1 MKNSKLNLFLEINT
15 FNYIFFVGK
24 SDENN
29 DLEIIFKLELPLIGI
44 ENNKI
49 SDSEK
54 ILNLIKENL
63 FLIEQKFNH
72 TFKEIII
79 ILENLNPTF
88 VNLSGF
94 KKLNGSQILR
104 ENITYILSTL
114 KSRIEEIESNKKI
127 LHIFNSKFSL
137 DNNNIENLPIGLFGD
152 FYSHEL
158 SFSLIN
164 KNDYKNLKNILNKC
178 NLKIERILIKSFVQG
193 VNICERKDKDT
204 FFSVE
209 INEKKSKIL
218 LFEKSSFKS
227 EQYFDFGTDII
238 LKDISKITSLK
249 IETVKS
255 ILKDIDLKKAIS
267 EDELVASRLFEKDN
281 YRKIKKKLIYDIAF
295 ARIKEICEIIIFQ
308 NINFKY
314 SNKIPINIYLNKTN
328 TLKNLKCLEEIFDLV
343 LSTNDTHNVISLD
356 QIPSEKVLISAYKL
370 AHFGWKK
377 EAIPFS
383 KTKKSIIARFFDM
396 IFG

>member
-72 TFKEIII
+72 TFKEIVI

-267 EDELVASRLFEKDN
+267 EDELVASKFFEKDN

-308 NINFKY
+308 NINFIY
-314 SNKIPINIYLNKTN
+314 ANKIPINIYLNKTN

-370 AHFGWKK
+370 VHFGWKK

>member
-1 MKNSKLNLFLEINT
+1 M
-15 FNYIFFVGK
+15 
-24 SDENN
+24 
-29 DLEIIFKLELPLIGI
+29 
-44 ENNKI
+44 
-49 SDSEK
+49 
-54 ILNLIKENL
+54 
-63 FLIEQKFNH
+63 H
-72 TFKEIII
+72 
-79 ILENLNPTF
+79 
-88 VNLSGF
+88 
-94 KKLNGSQILR
+94 
-104 ENITYILSTL
+104 TL
-114 KSRIEEIESNKKI
+114 KNKYMKTI
-127 LHIFNSKFSL
+127 
-137 DNNNIENLPIGLFGD
+137 
-152 FYSHEL
+152 
-158 SFSLIN
+158 
-164 KNDYKNLKNILNKC
+164 KNLVLVLFVATLFTACSEDDPEVVN
-178 NLKIERILIKSFVQG
+178 EEELITTLTATLTPSG
-193 VNICERKDKDT
+193 G
-204 FFSVE
+204 
-209 INEKKSKIL
+209 
-218 LFEKSSFKS
+218 
-227 EQYFDFGTDII
+227 GTDII

-267 EDELVASRLFEKDN
+267 EDELVASKFFEKDN